1 MICIDVMM
9 KKAFNPEIFLNI
21 AKKIKEDKT
30 LNEQG
35 KIRTIIGRAYYAAF
49 LSAREYFRLYKAKSF
64 DKEHQHQD
72 VIDALDEFDAYNLK
86 YWLEQ
91 LRDNRVKADYYLN
104 NFLDMNLCE
113 NSLLLSKEI
122 IDGIEGI

>member
-1 MICIDVMM
+1 MM
-9 KKAFNPEIFLNI
+9 KGTFNPEIFLGI
-21 AKKIKEDKT
+21 AKRIKEDKT

-49 LSAREYFRLYKAKSF
+49 LSAREYFILYKAKSF

-72 VIDALDEFDAYNLK
+72 VIDALDEFDAYHLK
-86 YWLEQ
+86 NWLEQ
-91 LRDNRVKADYYLN
+91 LRDNRVKADYNLRI
-104 NFLDMNLCE
+104 FLDMNFCE